1 MYVMTS
7 NDFSTHPDAKN
18 EPSPSPKPYSSID
31 LVAPG
36 ETRIE
41 TLLCLVFSVDR

>member
-7 NDFSTHPDAKN
+7 NDLSSHQTPRANHPI
-18 EPSPSPKPYSSID
+18 PQVLLVD
-31 LVAPG
+31 LIAPG

-41 TLLCLVFSVDR
+41 TWCA